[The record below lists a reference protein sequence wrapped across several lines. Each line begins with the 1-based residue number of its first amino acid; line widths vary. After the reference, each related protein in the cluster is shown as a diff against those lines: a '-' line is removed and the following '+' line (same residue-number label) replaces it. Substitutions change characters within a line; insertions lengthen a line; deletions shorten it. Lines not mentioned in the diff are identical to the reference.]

1 MTEKPAQPQKS
12 ETKSPKD
19 DPMQA
24 ELADMRAQ
32 LDALKASREAAKE
45 SAAATELA
53 KRGDAQ
59 TDELDKVKA
68 AAGDLSTQLKQLLE
82 GFDEELKD
90 TKPTTLLAVFGA
102 GVVVGRLLA
111 K

>member
-1 MTEKPAQPQKS
+1 MTAKEPQTREPSLEAAKS
-12 ETKSPKD
+12 

-24 ELADMRAQ
+24 ELTSLRAQ
-32 LDALKASREAAKE
+32 LDALKASREAE
-45 SAAATELA
+45 AAAAPLA
-53 KRGDAQ
+53 TKDGERAA
-59 TDELDKVKA
+59 ELDKVKA
-68 AAGDLSTQLKQLLE
+68 VAGDLSSQLKELLE

-102 GVVVGRLLA
+102 GIVIGRLLA